1 MSDNIKS
8 NNDSSVKIE
17 ISEEGKE
24 KLKHETRKLNKEKEH
39 REEDAIKKRKREK
52 AKKLLRQLKDL
63 EKENEKLK
71 AENKELNERILRRL
85 ADFENYKKRVA
96 QEKEQFLRERMG
108 RFILDLLSIVDN
120 FERAIQ
126 HLSEEE
132 KKTPLAQGIQLTYKQ
147 LIDLLN
153 KYNVRE
159 IDTSSGEFNPHFH
172 QPLDK
177 EEVNE
182 DIEEPVISQ
191 VYQKGYLY
199 NGTVLRP
206 TLVKVKVKK
215 EKREEE
221 SDLEEKNL
229 DENN

>member
-1 MSDNIKS
+1 MSDFNNS
-8 NNDSSVKIE
+8 NSDSSVKIE

-24 KLKHETRKLNKEKEH
+24 KAKEETIKEH
-39 REEDAIKKRKREK
+39 KNREHKESEIKRKKREK
-52 AKKLLRQLKDL
+52 AKKLLKQLKNL
-63 EKENEKLK
+63 EEENNKLK
-71 AENKELNERILRRL
+71 SEIKELNERLLRRL
-85 ADFENYKKRVA
+85 ADFENYKRRVN
-96 QEKEQFLRERMG
+96 QEKEHYVREKMG

-126 HLSEEE
+126 HLTEEE

-153 KYNVRE
+153 KYNVQE
-159 IDTSSGEFNPHFH
+159 IDTSNGEFNPHFH

-177 EEVNE
+177 EEVEE
-182 DIEEPVISQ
+182 DIEEPLISQ

-199 NGTVLRP
+199 NGSVLRP

-215 EKREEE
+215 EKKDDTEVK
-221 SDLEEKNL
+221 EEKKE
-229 DENN
+229 ENN